1 MKRVVLEGKDFNRLI
16 AATKSFIG
24 KDDRRQIYKYIKVDV
39 LRATGPLDNG
49 LVTAAAC
56 DGYRLSVERA
66 RAVFTVDET
75 FSCYIPP
82 CARAPQKAFVEIEL
96 KDNDVLIRVED
107 RIFGCRQPKSK
118 EEFVNYEK
126 FFQKDVK
133 FRVAFQPKYLERAL
147 SAAKASVGNV
157 RAPVVLEFRDPR
169 SPVFFKTG
177 QNRENLKMV
186 LPVRIEDGVEYE
198 ETESTD

>member
-1 MKRVVLEGKDFNRLI
+1 MKKVTLEGRDFNRLI
-16 AATKSFIG
+16 AATKGFIG
-24 KDDRRQIYKYIKVDV
+24 KDDRRSIYKYIKFDV
-39 LRATGPLDNG
+39 EKASTPGG
-49 LVTAAAC
+49 CVTAAAC

-66 RAVFTVDET
+66 RAVFAVDET

-82 CARAPQKAFVEIEL
+82 CARVPQKAFVEIEL

-126 FFQKDVK
+126 FFQEDVK
-133 FRVAFQPKYLERAL
+133 FRVAFQPEYLERAI

-157 RAPVVLEFRDPR
+157 RAPVVLEFRDHR

>member
-1 MKRVVLEGKDFNRLI
+1 MKRVVLEGRDFNRLI
-16 AATKSFIG
+16 AATKGFIS
-24 KDDRRQIYKYIKVDV
+24 KDDRRPIYKYIKFDV
-39 LRATGPLDNG
+39 EKASTPGCC
-49 LVTAAAC
+49 VTAAAC

-66 RAVFTVDET
+66 RAVFAVDEA

-82 CARAPQKAFVEIEL
+82 CARVPQKAFVEIEL

-107 RIFGCRQPKSK
+107 KIFGCRQPKSK

-126 FFQKDVK
+126 FFQEDVK
-133 FRVAFQPKYLERAL
+133 SRVAFQPEYLERAL
-147 SAAKASVGNV
+147 LAAKASVGNV
-157 RAPVVLEFRDPR
+157 RAPVVLEFRDHR

-198 ETESTD
+198 ETESAD

>member
-66 RAVFTVDET
+66 RAVFVVDDDLVEQINLRFLFLHT
-75 FSCYIPP
+75 RHRPLYEP
-82 CARAPQKAFVEIEL
+82 AAP
-96 KDNDVLIRVED
+96 
-107 RIFGCRQPKSK
+107 S
-118 EEFVNYEK
+118 
-126 FFQKDVK
+126 
-133 FRVAFQPKYLERAL
+133 
-147 SAAKASVGNV
+147 
-157 RAPVVLEFRDPR
+157 
-169 SPVFFKTG
+169 
-177 QNRENLKMV
+177 
-186 LPVRIEDGVEYE
+186 
-198 ETESTD
+198 